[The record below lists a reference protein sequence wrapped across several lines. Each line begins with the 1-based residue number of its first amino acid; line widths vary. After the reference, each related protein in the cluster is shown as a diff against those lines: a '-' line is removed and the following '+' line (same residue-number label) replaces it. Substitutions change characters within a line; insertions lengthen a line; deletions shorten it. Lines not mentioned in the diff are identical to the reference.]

1 MASLDA
7 KKCKEQVNDKEW
19 ENTENTESVVPRAKK
34 VRRKILCYVVIKL
47 PVKAG
52 PVVQWNFFAHKGQR
66 PYR

>member
-52 PVVQWNFFAHKGQR
+52 PIVQ
-66 PYR
+66 